1 MKNIFKYIFVGMVA
15 VSAAGCGDM
24 LDTYPSSS
32 VSGDQLLNSAKNAL
46 IPLNGTIR
54 AFYTPGVSNAANTHQ
69 CFGISAYNLMADVMG
84 EDCIMSGPGSGW
96 FWYDCIYKVK
106 DKYASTGW
114 RPYEAWNG
122 YYKWISNVNYIIAS
136 EETMT
141 GADKD
146 KNYVVGQAYAI
157 RAYSYFML
165 AQTFARTY
173 KGHETDPGVPVYTE
187 PTDIKTDGK
196 TRGTV
201 QDVYNQITS
210 DLTKAVEMLRNAGG
224 RTVMSHIDLY
234 TVLGIQARV
243 ALVMEDW
250 ATAKAAA
257 EEIIKDGGYKIG
269 GEAEI
274 LNGMNDVSLNN
285 VIWGAAISTDQA
297 SGYAGFFTHMDA
309 DQKAY
314 GESARKQINKQLY
327 ALMKDGDIRKW
338 NKDTQKG
345 WWNPEDFNNKA
356 GGYQQEKFKFKDG
369 ALWTGD
375 YIWMRI
381 EEMYLTAAEANC
393 RIPGNEELAK
403 QQLSTFLFA
412 RNSEYYKD
420 DNNDGI
426 ADAIADLSGTELGKL
441 TTDRTGSLLEAIIDQ
456 RRIELWGEF
465 GRIYD
470 IRRLRQG
477 FKRDVAN
484 MGWPQGAVSIGKTD
498 NPESYAWVLTLPQ
511 SEFDGNPSLDQ
522 SKDQNPLGDEK

>member
-1 MKNIFKYIFVGMVA
+1 MKNIFKYIFVGMAA
-15 VSAAGCGDM
+15 VSTVGCSDQ

-32 VSGDQLLNSAKNAL
+32 VSGDQLLNSAQNAL

-54 AFYTPGVSNAANTHQ
+54 AFYTAGVSNTSNTHQ

-84 EDCIMSGPGSGW
+84 EDCIMSAAGSGW

-106 DKYASTGW
+106 DKYASVGW

-122 YYKWISNVNYIIAS
+122 YYKWISNVNYIIAA
-136 EETMT
+136 EKTMT
-141 GADKD
+141 GTDED
-146 KNYVVGQAYAI
+146 KNYVLGQAYAI

-165 AQTFARTY
+165 IQTYARTY

-187 PTDIKTDGK
+187 PTNINTAGK
-196 TRGTV
+196 PRGTV
-201 QDVYNQITS
+201 QNVYKQITE
-210 DLTKAVEMLRNAGG
+210 DLTKAISMLRNAGK
-224 RTVMSHIDLY
+224 RTEKSHIDLY
-234 TVLGIQARV
+234 TALGIQARV

-250 ATAKAAA
+250 PTAKAAA
-257 EEIIKDGGYKIG
+257 EEVIDDGGYKIG

-285 VIWGAAISTDQA
+285 VMWGAAISADQA
-297 SGYAGFFTHMDA
+297 GGYAGFFTHMDA

-314 GESARKQINKQLY
+314 GESARKQINKDLY
-327 ALMKDGDIRKW
+327 NLMKNHDDIRKW
-338 NKDTQKG
+338 NSETKKG
-345 WWNPEDFNNKA
+345 WWNPEDINNKA

-381 EEMYLTAAEANC
+381 EEMYLIAAEANC
-393 RIPGNEELAK
+393 RISGNEETAK
-403 QQLSTFLFA
+403 KLLSTLLLA
-412 RNSEYYKD
+412 RGYKD
-420 DNNDGI
+420 TSTPNDGI
-426 ADAIADLSGTELGKL
+426 VDYLDGLTGTELGKL
-441 TTDRTGSLLEAIIDQ
+441 TTERKENSLLQAIIDQ

-470 IRRLRQG
+470 IRRLHQG
-477 FKRDVAN
+477 FKRTTE
-484 MGWPQGAVSIGKTD
+484 MGWPQSAISIGKTD
-498 NPESYAWVLTLPQ
+498 DPESYAWVLTLPQ

-522 SKDQNPLGDEK
+522 SKDQNPIGDEK

>member
-1 MKNIFKYIFVGMVA
+1 MKNIFKYIFVGMAA
-15 VSAAGCGDM
+15 VSAVGCSDQ

-32 VSGDQLLNSAKNAL
+32 VSGDQLLGTAKNAL

-54 AFYTPGVSNAANTHQ
+54 AFYTPGVSNTSNTHQ

-84 EDCIMSGPGSGW
+84 EDCIMASQGSGW
-96 FWYDCIYKVK
+96 FWFDCIYKVK
-106 DKYASTGW
+106 DKYTSVGW

-122 YYKWISNVNYIIAS
+122 YYTWISNMNYIIAA

-141 GADKD
+141 GTDKD
-146 KNYVVGQAYAI
+146 KNYVLGQAYAI

-165 AQTFARTY
+165 IQTYARTY
-173 KGHETDPGVPVYTE
+173 KGHETEPGVPVYTE
-187 PTDIKTDGK
+187 PTDIKTEGK
-196 TRGTV
+196 PRGTV
-201 QDVYNQITS
+201 QDVYDQITA
-210 DLTKAVEMLRNAGG
+210 DLKIAIEKLRNTNK
-224 RTVMSHIDLY
+224 RTIKSHLDLY

-257 EEIIKDGGYKIG
+257 EEVIDDGGYTIG

-285 VIWGAAISTDQA
+285 VIWGAPISSDQA

-314 GESARKQINKQLY
+314 GESARKQINKELY
-327 ALMKDGDIRKW
+327 SYMDDKDIRKW
-338 NKDTQKG
+338 NADKEKG
-345 WWNPEDFNNKA
+345 WWNDKDINNKS

-403 QQLSTFLFA
+403 KQLSTLLVK
-412 RNSEYYKD
+412 RGYS
-420 DNNDGI
+420 
-426 ADAIADLSGTELGKL
+426 ADANGIVTRLNGKSGTELGKL
-441 TTDRTGSLLEAIIDQ
+441 TTDRTGSLLEEIIDQ

-470 IRRLRQG
+470 IRRLHQG
-477 FKRDVAN
+477 FKRDAAK
-484 MGWPQGAVSIGKTD
+484 MGWPQTATSIGNTED
-498 NPESYAWVLTLPQ
+498 PESYAWVLTLPQ

-522 SKDQNPLGDEK
+522 SKDQNPVGDKK